1 MYIYKVSKHTREVFK
16 NISIIGR
23 VAYLICLFERLLL
36 YYKCD
41 KEEWKIV
48 LEKLW
53 SVTTVQY
60 MDEWMYEFA
69 EYLPD
74 SILEDTMDDAE
85 YITESDF
92 NYLNKVYSKTPRDIL
107 LFLEIIFDC
116 QSVELYTTIYDDSPG
131 TLEKVEEGINMLK
144 AHNIEIIS
152 AEPFRKYSFKESG
165 GWGKSFDGKSLSIL
179 L

>member
-1 MYIYKVSKHTREVFK
+1 MIEIIK
-16 NISIIGR
+16 NISIRGR

-53 SVTTVQY
+53 AYTDAEY
-60 MDEWMYEFA
+60 LDEWIYEFA

-85 YITESDF
+85 YITENDF
-92 NYLNKVYSKTPRDIL
+92 YFLNKVYSKTAQDVL
-107 LFLEIIFDC
+107 LFLRIIFNCASDEIY
-116 QSVELYTTIYDDSPG
+116 STIYDDSPY
-131 TLEKVEEGINMLK
+131 TLKRVCEGIRILK
-144 AHNIEIIS
+144 THRINIVSI
-152 AEPFRKYSFKESG
+152 EPFRKYSFKDLK
-165 GWGKSFDGKSLSIL
+165 GWGERFDGKSLSIFL
-179 L
+179 